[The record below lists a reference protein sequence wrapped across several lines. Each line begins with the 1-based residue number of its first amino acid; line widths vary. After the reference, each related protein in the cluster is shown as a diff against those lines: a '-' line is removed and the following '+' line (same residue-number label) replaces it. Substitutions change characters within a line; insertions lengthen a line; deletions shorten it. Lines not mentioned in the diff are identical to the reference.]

1 MHSPWLALT
10 RREATWALLLSTAV
24 PSEHCFSRLLK
35 AEKEGVQL
43 DDFNLILNTNPL
55 IDC

>member
-55 IDC
+55 VDC